1 MTWKVAVLARARGIL
16 AASIAASALLGPGI
30 AGATGD
36 DLAPSPLSA
45 PRITGDVAVGGS
57 VAASTGSWAGSAPQS
72 YAYQWEDCLTTCRVI
87 AGATEATYVA
97 GASDLGRRLKVLVT
111 AANDAGSA
119 TAASPTTAPVAPSSS
134 SLRTGLAKALV
145 PHDPALT
152 VAIELQTRGYELPFR
167 ALTPGRLA
175 VNWYLGL
182 HPKLAGPKAG
192 LVRVASG
199 STRLR
204 VARKSQVTIKPTPRG
219 RRLVRRSRALSITAV
234 ATFTPDESDPV
245 SATREF
251 KLS

>member
-1 MTWKVAVLARARGIL
+1 M
-16 AASIAASALLGPGI
+16 
-30 AGATGD
+30 
-36 DLAPSPLSA
+36 
-45 PRITGDVAVGGS
+45 
-57 VAASTGSWAGSAPQS
+57 
-72 YAYQWEDCLTTCRVI
+72 
-87 AGATEATYVA
+87 
-97 GASDLGRRLKVLVT
+97 
-111 AANDAGSA
+111 
-119 TAASPTTAPVAPSSS
+119 
-134 SLRTGLAKALV
+134 